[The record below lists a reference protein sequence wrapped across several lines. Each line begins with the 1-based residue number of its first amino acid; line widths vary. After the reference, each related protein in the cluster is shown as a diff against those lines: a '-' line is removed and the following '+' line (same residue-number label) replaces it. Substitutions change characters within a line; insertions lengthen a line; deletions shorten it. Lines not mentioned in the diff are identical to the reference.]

1 MLREL
6 KTFVA
11 VAQEGTFAA
20 AGQKIGLTQAA
31 VSAQIQRLEE
41 HLGSELFDRSGRNA
55 RLNAQGMHVL
65 QQAQEVLRLFDE
77 MAGGRQAPGRPGR
90 VVLGSIASSQA
101 TVLPGVLE
109 RFHARH
115 PTVQVRVVPG
125 VSFNLLNQ
133 VDAGELDLALM
144 IRPAFA
150 LQADLRWTRLSQER
164 YWLLAPVALPAELG
178 WHEMLATQPFIRY
191 ERTSFGG
198 RLVDRFLRQ
207 AGIAVQERAEID
219 ELGAMTQMVAR
230 GLGVALVPQVF
241 GQAQWPEGVRVL
253 DLGAQGFFREI
264 GLLRRTSRMPHPA
277 VADLADLI
285 VQAHA
290 GAADDA
296 D

>member
-6 KTFVA
+6 KTFLA

-55 RLNAQGMHVL
+55 KLNAQGL
-65 QQAQEVLRLFDE
+65 QTLLQAQELLRLFDE
-77 MAGGRQAPGRPGR
+77 MSGGRRAPGAPGR
-90 VVLGSIASSQA
+90 VVLGSIASSQT

-109 RFHARH
+109 RFHAQH
-115 PTVQVRVVPG
+115 PKVQVRVVPG

-133 VDAGELDLALM
+133 VDAGELDLAIM

-150 LQADLRWTRLSQER
+150 LQADLRWTPLSQES
-164 YWLLAPVALPAELG
+164 YWLLAPAALPADQG
-178 WHEMLATQPFIRY
+178 WQALLASQPFIRY
-191 ERTSFGG
+191 ERSSFGG

-207 AGIAVQERAEID
+207 AGIAVQERVEID
-219 ELGAMTQMVAR
+219 ELGAMAQMVAR
-230 GLGVALVPQVF
+230 GLGVALVPRVF
-241 GQAQWPEGVRVL
+241 GQAQWPEGVRAL
-253 DLGAQGFFREI
+253 ALGAQGFFREI
-264 GLLRRTSRMPHPA
+264 GLLQRTSRMPHPA
-277 VADLADLI
+277 VAELVHLI

-290 GAADDA
+290 GAAEVG
-296 D
+296 